1 MEDLSV
7 DGHAPHHRVP
17 GAERKQGLMRRTPTR
32 SALLRAPVPET
43 PARPVRRTLR
53 RSVVAALLLPT
64 LVGGFALQTWSGR
77 DGERLFHEVISRIA
91 TQGLD
96 SLSDAELYKKAARG
110 LLVQIGD
117 PYADLFSPEQLA
129 EFSRQALRNSYAGV
143 GMQITVVRDTA
154 LVTRVFLGSPAAL
167 AGVQRGDRIVKVAG
181 EPVVGL
187 PLEQVTQRLLGP
199 QGTTVEVDYVRPR
212 TGTIHH
218 SFVRGRVKY
227 PSVSYAVMLEPGIGY
242 VPLESFNDTSG
253 EEVEAALVGLR
264 KSGARAYVLDL
275 RGNTG
280 GSLEQAVR
288 IASLFLRQGQEVLR
302 ADFRNAPD
310 EVYTARRGGV
320 VPDAPLVVLTDGI
333 SASASEIVAGA
344 LQDHDRAVIVGTES
358 FGKGLVQDVFPL
370 EGGWALKLTTGRWYT
385 PSGRTIQRPR
395 RMTPEGRLVEVQ
407 GDSVKPVFRSD
418 AGRPVYGGGGVT
430 PDVLENADTLAGPER
445 ELMRVLAARGAL
457 VNEVLQEMA
466 VDLSPAA
473 APAFR
478 SSPAWRQD
486 LRGRLER
493 RGLRLDQ
500 GTYAAGAPL
509 VDRLL
514 EARVSEMAFGDSA
527 SFRRSIPRDRQLQTA
542 LEMLRGAGTQGDALA
557 RAAARPSTR
566 PQGT

>member
-1 MEDLSV
+1 MEDLPV

-17 GAERKQGLMRRTPTR
+17 GAERKQALMRRIPPR
-32 SALLRAPVPET
+32 SALLRAPAPGA

-64 LVGGFALQTWSGR
+64 LVGGFALQAWGGR
-77 DGERLFHEVISRIA
+77 DGERLFHEVISRVA

-96 SLSDAELYKKAARG
+96 SLSDAELYEKAARG

-143 GMQITVVRDTA
+143 GMQITTVRDTA
-154 LVTRVFLGSPAAL
+154 LVTRVFLGSPAAR

-187 PLEQVTQRLLGP
+187 PLEQVTQRLLGTP
-199 QGTTVEVDYVRPR
+199 GTAVEVDYIRHG
-212 TGTIHH
+212 TGPIHH
-218 SFVRGRVKY
+218 SFVRDRIKY
-227 PSVSYAVMLEPGIGY
+227 PAVAYAVMLEPGIGY

-280 GSLEQAVR
+280 GSLDQAVR
-288 IASLFLRQGQEVLR
+288 ITSLFLRQGQQVLR
-302 ADFRNAPD
+302 ADYRNAPD
-310 EVYTARRGGV
+310 EIYTARQGGV
-320 VPDAPLVVLTDGI
+320 VTDAPLVVLTDGS

-344 LQDHDRAVIVGTES
+344 LQDHDRAVIIGTES
-358 FGKGLVQDVFPL
+358 FGKGLVQDVFQL
-370 EGGWALKLTTGRWYT
+370 DGGWALKLTTGRWYT

-395 RMTPEGRLVEVQ
+395 QLNAEGRLVEVQ
-407 GDSVKPVFRSD
+407 GDSAKPIFRSD
-418 AGRPVYGGGGVT
+418 SGRPVYGGGGVT
-430 PDVLENADTLAGPER
+430 PDVLERPDTLQGADR
-445 ELMRVLAARGAL
+445 DLMRLLTGRGAL

-478 SSPAWRQD
+478 STPAWRQD
-486 LRGRLER
+486 LRSRLER
-493 RGLRLDQ
+493 RGFRVDPRA
-500 GTYAAGAPL
+500 YEAGSGL

-527 SFRRSIPRDRQLQTA
+527 SFRRGAPRDRQLQTA
-542 LEMLRGAGTQGDALA
+542 VEVLRGAGTQGDALA
-557 RAAARPSTR
+557 RAAARPAAR
-566 PQGT
+566 PAGT

>member
-1 MEDLSV
+1 
-7 DGHAPHHRVP
+7 
-17 GAERKQGLMRRTPTR
+17 
-32 SALLRAPVPET
+32 
-43 PARPVRRTLR
+43 VRRTLR
-53 RSVVAALLLPT
+53 RSVAAALLLPA

-77 DGERLFHEVISRIA
+77 DGERMFHEVISRIA

-96 SLSDAELYKKAARG
+96 SLSDAELYEKAARG

-154 LVTRVFLGSPAAL
+154 LVTRVFTGSPAAL
-167 AGVQRGDRIVKVAG
+167 AGVQRGDRIVRVGG
-181 EPVVGL
+181 EPVVGM
-187 PLEQVTQRLLGP
+187 PLDQVTQRLLGP
-199 QGTTVEVDYVRPR
+199 IGTPVEVDYIRHG
-212 TGTIHH
+212 TGAIHR
-218 SFVRGRVKY
+218 SFVRDRVRY
-227 PSVSYAVMLEPGIGY
+227 PSVAYSLMLEPGIGY

-264 KSGARAYVLDL
+264 KSGARSYVLDL

-280 GSLEQAVR
+280 GSLEQSVR
-288 IASLFLRQGQEVLR
+288 IASLFLRQGQQVLR

-320 VPDAPLVVLTDGI
+320 IPDAPLVVLTDGN

-344 LQDHDRAVIVGTES
+344 LQDHDRAVVIGTES
-358 FGKGLVQDVFPL
+358 FGKGLVQDVFQL
-370 EGGWALKLTTGRWYT
+370 DGGWALKLTTGQWYT

-395 RMTPEGRLVEVQ
+395 RLNAEGRLVEVQ
-407 GDSVKPVFRSD
+407 GDSAKPVFRSD

-430 PDVLENADTLAGPER
+430 PDVLQTPDTLVGPER
-445 ELMRVLAARGAL
+445 ALMRLLAPRGAV

-466 VDLSPAA
+466 VDLSPGA

-478 SSPAWRQD
+478 STPAWRQD

-493 RGLRLDQ
+493 RGFRVDP
-500 GTYAAGAPL
+500 GAYDAGAAL

-527 SFRRSIPRDRQLQTA
+527 SFRRGVPRDSQLRA
-542 LEMLRGAGTQGDALA
+542 AVEVLRGAGTQNDALA
-557 RAAARPSTR
+557 RAAARPAAR
-566 PQGT
+566 PEGT